1 MRFYEKIE
9 SNDSIRN
16 QTEIIRLSSV
26 ISTLEKYTDHVLVH
40 TGQNYD
46 YELNQVFFDELGVS
60 KPDHFLNV
68 DTSSLGKVL
77 GEILIK
83 TEEVI
88 LKEKP
93 DAFLVLGDTNSA
105 VSLMMAK
112 RMKIPTYHM
121 EAGTVLLT
129 LMCRKKPTASLSIIL
144 LISIW
149 FILNTPGGI
158 C

>member
-1 MRFYEKIE
+1 MKVMTVLGTRP
-9 SNDSIRN
+9 
-16 QTEIIRLSSV
+16 EIIRLAAV
-26 ISTLEKYTDHVLVH
+26 IKTLEQHTSHVLVH

-60 KPDHFLNV
+60 KPNHFLNLN
-68 DTSSLGKVL
+68 TSSLGKML
-77 GEILIK
+77 GGLLIR

-112 RMKIPTYHM
+112 RMK
-121 EAGTVLLT
+121 
-129 LMCRKKPTASLSIIL
+129 
-144 LISIW
+144 
-149 FILNTPGGI
+149 
-158 C
+158 